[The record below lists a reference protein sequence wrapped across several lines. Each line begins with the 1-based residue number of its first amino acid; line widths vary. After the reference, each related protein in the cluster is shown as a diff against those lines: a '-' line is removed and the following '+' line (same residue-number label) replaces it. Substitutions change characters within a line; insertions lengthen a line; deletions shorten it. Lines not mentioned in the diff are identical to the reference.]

1 MIQETSRESYQKL
14 QTVLATTQWEV
25 LEAFAKNGA
34 SNNREIAEKLGWT
47 INKVTGRT
55 RELVKKGCLKEA
67 FKDTDLVTARTVIYW
82 TLTFKGIEALN
93 N

>member
-1 MIQETSRESYQKL
+1 MIQQTSREAYKKL
-14 QTVLATTQWEV
+14 QVSLAANQWEV
-25 LEAFAKNGA
+25 LNAFSGCGP
-34 SNNREIAEKLGWT
+34 SCNREIAEKLGWT

-93 N
+93 